1 MHQVLDVLLEDAH
14 DAQRVPRR
22 VLVVAV
28 NDLDAAVVLL
38 LQGLDDDGGEPEQQ
52 APPVRVRPR
61 SRAHFHLRARA
72 EADDLAVGNRLG
84 QRGGMAWAGGGGGM
98 ERAGGGG
105 GMARAGGC
113 ERREGV
119 RAACWGFLSAKWSWR

>member
-38 LQGLDDDGGEPEQQ
+38 QGLDDDGGEPEQQ
-52 APPVRVRPR
+52 APPVGVRPR

-72 EADDLAVGNRLG
+72 EADDLVVANRLG
-84 QRGGMAWAGGGGGM
+84 QRGGMAWAGGGGV
-98 ERAGGGG
+98 
-105 GMARAGGC
+105 MARAGGC
-113 ERREGV
+113 EGV
-119 RAACWGFLSAKWSWR
+119 RAA